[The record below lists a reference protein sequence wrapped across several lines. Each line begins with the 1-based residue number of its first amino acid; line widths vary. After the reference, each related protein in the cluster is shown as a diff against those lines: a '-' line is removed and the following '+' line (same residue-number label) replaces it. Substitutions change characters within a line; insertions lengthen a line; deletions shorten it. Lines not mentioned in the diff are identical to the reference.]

1 MNKVGE
7 AMWRLKLLTLIVVGL
22 LVQAGLGSSF
32 AAAPRIAL
40 VIGNSA
46 YAEAPLAN
54 PANDARLIAS
64 TLRNLGFEVMERIDV
79 DRDTM
84 QYAIVE
90 FGERLDKAGKDAVGL
105 FYYAGHGVQVGGQ
118 NYLIPL
124 KVRIEKES
132 HVQIQAV
139 SAGWVLGEME
149 YASNRMNFIILDACR
164 NNPLTRRFR
173 SPIRGLANMNP
184 PRGSL
189 LAYST
194 APGKLA
200 RDGEGPN
207 SPYTEAL
214 AKALLEP
221 GVPAEKMFKRVRDL
235 VMAETN
241 DEQVP
246 WEESSL
252 TGADFYFNSAK
263 VSEAPVPTTPRA
275 DIAAQVEQETAFW
288 QSIKDSTDP
297 ALFEAYLRRYPEG
310 AFADIARIQRDKL
323 AAPPAAL
330 EPEPEE
336 AEEAETAL
344 LAPAPSVRDAPM
356 VARDIENSE
365 MLKSLIKEH
374 YNNLKVLKMIK
385 DPPSGYFYLVVE
397 MTEILNLSVLDFDRD
412 RARVKVRYRWEER
425 DTNATRV

>member
-1 MNKVGE
+1 
-7 AMWRLKLLTLIVVGL
+7 
-22 LVQAGLGSSF
+22 
-32 AAAPRIAL
+32 
-40 VIGNSA
+40 
-46 YAEAPLAN
+46 
-54 PANDARLIAS
+54 
-64 TLRNLGFEVMERIDV
+64 
-79 DRDTM
+79 
-84 QYAIVE
+84 
-90 FGERLDKAGKDAVGL
+90 
-105 FYYAGHGVQVGGQ
+105 
-118 NYLIPL
+118 
-124 KVRIEKES
+124 
-132 HVQIQAV
+132 
-139 SAGWVLGEME
+139 
-149 YASNRMNFIILDACR
+149 
-164 NNPLTRRFR
+164 
-173 SPIRGLANMNP
+173 MNP

-194 APGKLA
+194 APGEVA

-214 AKALLEP
+214 AKVLLEP

-235 VMAETN
+235 VMAATN

-263 VSEAPVPTTPRA
+263 VSEAPVPATPRA

-344 LAPAPSVRDAPM
+344 LAPAPSVGDAPM

-374 YNNLKVLKMIK
+374 YNNLKVLKFIK
-385 DPPSGYFYLVVE
+385 DTSSGFLYVVVE

-412 RARVKVRYRWEER
+412 RARVKVKYRWVER
-425 DTNATRV
+425 DTNASRVENAVVVMQKSGSSFKVLDFQFSAPGSYVSVPFSE